1 MGYTGTMK
9 VLLVEDNGKIAGS
22 LKKGL
27 EGEGYAVDW
36 AADGEAGLDRGLDEA
51 GAYDV
56 AILDWML
63 PGLDGVEVC
72 RRWRRKGRKFPV
84 LMLTAKDMVADRIAG
99 LDAGADDYLPKPFV
113 FDELLARL
121 RALLRRPPLASST
134 VLETGDLTLDPQTH
148 AVTVRGTD
156 PQLTLKEFRLLELFL
171 RHPGRVLTRDNIV
184 ANLWGFDFDGGSNV
198 VDVHVKNL
206 RKKVEAIR
214 QKGGDHHELIETV
227 RGLGYRF
234 PG

>member
-1 MGYTGTMK
+1 
-9 VLLVEDNGKIAGS
+9 
-22 LKKGL
+22 
-27 EGEGYAVDW
+27 
-36 AADGEAGLDRGLDEA
+36 
-51 GAYDV
+51 
-56 AILDWML
+56 
-63 PGLDGVEVC
+63 
-72 RRWRRKGRKFPV
+72 
-84 LMLTAKDMVADRIAG
+84 MLTAKDMVADRIAG

>member
-1 MGYTGTMK
+1 M
-9 VLLVEDNGKIAGS
+9 VEDNGKISAS

-27 EGEGYAVDW
+27 EAEGYAVDT
-36 AADGEAGLDRGLDEA
+36 AVDGSTGLEMGLQDQ
-51 GAYDV
+51 GGYDV

-63 PGLDGVEVC
+63 PGLTGIEVC
-72 RRWRRKGRKFPV
+72 KKWRQRGCRFPV
-84 LMLTAKDMVADRIAG
+84 LMLTAKDMIVDRIAG

-121 RALLRRPPLASST
+121 RALLRRPQLAVVAGLT
-134 VLETGDLTLDPQTH
+134 VGDITIDPETH
-148 AVTVRGTD
+148 SARVMGTD

-171 RHPGRVLTRDNIV
+171 RNIGRVLTRENIV
-184 ANLWGFDFDGGSNV
+184 ANLWGYDFDGGSNV

-206 RKKVEAIR
+206 RKKIEGLR
-214 QKGGDHHELIETV
+214 QKAGNDHEVIETV
-227 RGLGYRF
+227 RGVGYRF